1 VAEVDTT
8 PGTSDMPGRLVFK
21 TTADGAATPT
31 TAVTIDN
38 AQRVGIGAAP
48 VASKGTFQVGTTSY
62 TDTGVVAGFASSVA
76 GYNQVILQNTNA
88 GATAS
93 VNFNISND
101 GGTTT
106 TNYGEFGMNSSGFT
120 GSGAFNQAG
129 YVYLAAASTD
139 LAIGTYGS
147 NSIHFVVNSGTTDA
161 ATIDTSGR
169 LGIGATP
176 SAVLTLKAGTATA
189 STAPLKFTSGT
200 NLTTAEAGVIE
211 YDGTAFYADVAASTR
226 TTLVAQQSVV
236 LNTAYT
242 LTSQT
247 PAQKIFN
254 NTTNGT
260 VTLPV
265 GTYFFECFYSLSSM
279 SASSGS
285 FGFALVAGTATF
297 TQQWRSEAQKGT
309 ATLTTATVTQTTYST
324 AANTTIATASVNTV
338 GWAYI
343 SGIINVTVAGT
354 ITPSVSL
361 GVAAAAVVG
370 VGSYFKISAV
380 SPTNSTTNVTVGNWS

>member
-1 VAEVDTT
+1 
-8 PGTSDMPGRLVFK
+8 MPGRLVFK

-38 AQRVGIGAAP
+38 AQRVGVGAAP
-48 VASKGTFQVGTTSY
+48 VASKGTFQVGTIGY

-88 GATAS
+88 GASAS

-101 GGTTT
+101 SGTAT

-120 GSGAFNQAG
+120 GTGSFSQAG

-147 NSIHFVVNSGTTDA
+147 NNIRFVVNSGATDA
-161 ATIDTSGR
+161 AIIDTSGR

-200 NLTTAEAGVIE
+200 NLTTAEAGVLE
-211 YDGTAFYADVAASTR
+211 YDGTVFYADVAASTR
-226 TTLVAQQSVV
+226 ATIVAQQSVV

-247 PAQKIFN
+247 PAQKLFN
-254 NTTNGT
+254 NTSNGA

-279 SASSGS
+279 SSTSGS
-285 FGFALVAGTATF
+285 FGFALAGAATF

-309 ATLTTATVTQTTYST
+309 ATLTTATATQTTYST

-343 SGIINVTVAGT
+343 SGVINVTVAGT
-354 ITPSVSL
+354 VIPQVSL
-361 GVAAAAVVG
+361 GVAALAVVG
-370 VGSYFKISAV
+370 VGSYFKISAA
-380 SPTNSTTNVTVGNWS
+380 SPANSTTNVSIGNWS